1 MKFEFI
7 EHFLYIDDERIPIEF
22 DYLTYDMNEQTIFG
36 YFEEGLKIKL
46 IESQLDCSS
55 NMIYDFDST
64 KYDELFYTN
73 MNKFSFELLQDMKV
87 LHGIDAETEVSNIL
101 KTVSIK
107 IKNEYLNSLFKMEH
121 KKVIADIRIEK
132 AQQDFN

>member
-1 MKFEFI
+1 MKYEFI

-22 DYLTYDMNEQTIFG
+22 DYLTYDMNEQTISG
-36 YFEEGLKIKL
+36 SFEESLKIKL
-46 IESQLDCSS
+46 IQSQLDCSS
-55 NMIYDFDST
+55 NMIYDFDAT

-73 MNKFSFELLQDMKV
+73 MNKFSLELLQDMKV
-87 LHGIDAETEVSNIL
+87 LHGIDAETEVSMIL

-132 AQQDFN
+132 AQQDFQ